1 MPKLE
6 VGCRVELNGK
16 GVLGKVAFIGP
27 THFETGTW
35 VGIILDEPKGKNN
48 GVVKNRQGI
57 SKTYFEVMNTIL
69 IKNIV
74 YLYLY
79 YKYFIHTHIYIY
91 ILLFCL
97 IV

>member
-6 VGCRVELNGK
+6 VGCKVELTGK
-16 GVLGKVAFIGP
+16 NLQGNVAFIGP

-57 SKTYFEVMNTIL
+57 SKTYFEVIMH
-69 IKNIV
+69 KNN
-74 YLYLY
+74 L
-79 YKYFIHTHIYIY
+79 KHIYCFN
-91 ILLFCL
+91 LCQH
-97 IV
+97 

>member
-6 VGCRVELNGK
+6 VGCKVELTGK
-16 GVLGKVAFIGP
+16 NLQGNVAFIGP

-57 SKTYFEVMNTIL
+57 SKTYFEVIMH
-69 IKNIV
+69 KNN
-74 YLYLY
+74 L
-79 YKYFIHTHIYIY
+79 KHIYCFD
-91 ILLFCL
+91 LCQQ
-97 IV
+97 

>member
-6 VGCRVELNGK
+6 IGCRVELTGK
-16 GVLGKVAFIGP
+16 NVQGNVAFIGQ

-57 SKTYFEVMNTIL
+57 SKTYFEVMFHKSLIL
-69 IKNIV
+69 V
-74 YLYLY
+74 YLSLI
-79 YKYFIHTHIYIY
+79 FHLFLFVIYQVNY
-91 ILLFCL
+91 ILL
-97 IV
+97 VYYV